1 MACDPSRIY
10 LERKISPL
18 RGGIFMAEL
27 QQSRFDLQRVV
38 GVKSAVAQHVAGG
51 DPRPSQVWRL
61 IQMMT

>member
-1 MACDPSRIY
+1 
-10 LERKISPL
+10 
-18 RGGIFMAEL
+18 MAEL